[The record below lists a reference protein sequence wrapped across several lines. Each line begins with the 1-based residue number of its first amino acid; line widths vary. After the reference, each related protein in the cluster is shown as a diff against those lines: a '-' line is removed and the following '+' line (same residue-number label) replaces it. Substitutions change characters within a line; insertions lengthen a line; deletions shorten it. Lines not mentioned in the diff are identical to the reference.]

1 MKGVKDLLN
10 YFKQK
15 QSTSKPTLVESGLND
30 VFQADLA
37 IVGKE
42 IKKAVKPRKQYIN
55 ISPKLFKKMWA
66 NML

>member
-15 QSTSKPTLVESGLND
+15 QSTSKPTLVASGVND

-37 IVGKE
+37 IVEKE
-42 IKKAVKPRKQYIN
+42 IKKAVKPRKQYIK
-55 ISPKLFKKMWA
+55 ISPKLLKKMWA